1 VGFVLAAILDF
12 LIVVFAAL
20 PFANYRAPVLIA
32 EIVLIALYRQLVG
45 RTPGQQIVGV
55 HTTTHGRQFARA
67 LLGRASSS
75 SPSKTCIH
83 MITASA

>member
-32 EIVLIALYRQLVG
+32 EIAGALISTLTDPLTFQQNVFNATTGDRWRMWNPIAVV
-45 RTPGQQIVGV
+45 RTN
-55 HTTTHGRQFARA
+55 FAFVA
-67 LLGRASSS
+67 KSIL
-75 SPSKTCIH
+75 KN
-83 MITASA
+83 